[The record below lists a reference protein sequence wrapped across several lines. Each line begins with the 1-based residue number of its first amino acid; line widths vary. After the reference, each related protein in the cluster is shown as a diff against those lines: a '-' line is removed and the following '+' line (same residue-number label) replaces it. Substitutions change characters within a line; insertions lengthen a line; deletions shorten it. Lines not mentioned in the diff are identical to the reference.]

1 MYLFLIVLNNNMCG
15 FIGFISDINN
25 KQISLYEEKFRHYLH
40 ELNNRGPDYTETKKI
55 IFKNKIIHVGF
66 SRLAIQDLNQNSNK
80 IFYNDK
86 AILLFNG
93 EIYNQKT
100 LKQKYL
106 SDKFL
111 NTSSDTEVLFNLLIN
126 HGSKII
132 NELNGIFS
140 IVYIDLKNNNIECI
154 RDFTGTKPL
163 YYSFYN
169 NNFFFSSEAWFLY
182 SLSQKKLNKKSF
194 NFFLNYGFSPE
205 ENTLIENV
213 KKVIPRNILKVNF
226 NKAELSSNE
235 YFKLDKK
242 KNSNLISYNSIN
254 NILEN
259 SIKMNLL
266 SDTKIGTFLS
276 GGVDSSLVT
285 AIAKKYNNKIEGFT
299 TVYLPE
305 KKYEKF
311 NQDYIYSKKLSKDLN
326 IKLNVTYIE
335 NISKALDDFYKVTEY
350 LDEPISNL
358 NFLNTYWQSKQA
370 RSQNVKVILTGDGSD
385 ELFCGYDRYYKI
397 FLSNYLRFFKNLNKK
412 ISNYNSINLNQ
423 IPFFFYSIFKST
435 NLKNLLNKPFYLNEY
450 GEKNLFKN
458 LNFKSNADYINYFDF
473 RYWLTNE
480 SNYKLDKCTMINSVE
495 ARVPFQDISLIKN
508 LFFIKNSKK
517 FSFFNRK
524 YLLKKNNFIPN
535 YIKNRKKIG
544 WFTPDK
550 IFLDSNL
557 ETIKNHIFIK
567 DIIKN
572 QEIFN
577 YEQLELLFNSYKK
590 DGHLLK
596 KEITTII
603 LFQIW
608 YNKVLSLK

>member
-1 MYLFLIVLNNNMCG
+1 MCG

-25 KQISLYEEKFRHYLH
+25 KQISLYEEKFQHYLY

-55 IFKNKIIHVGF
+55 FFKNKIIRIGF
-66 SRLAIQDLNQNSNK
+66 SRLAIQDLNPNSNK
-80 IFYNDK
+80 IFYNDN

-93 EIYNQKT
+93 EIYNQKI

-106 SDKFL
+106 SDTLL
-111 NTSSDTEVLFNLLIN
+111 NTSSDTEVLFNLLLN
-126 HGSKII
+126 YGSKII

-140 IVYIDLKNNNIECI
+140 IIYIDLKNNNIECI

-163 YYSFYN
+163 YYSFHN

-182 SLSQKKLNKKSF
+182 SLSQKKLNIKSF

-213 KKVIPRNILKVNF
+213 KKVMPRSILKVNF
-226 NKAELSSNE
+226 NTAESSSNE
-235 YFKLDKK
+235 YFKLDEK
-242 KNSNLISYNSIN
+242 KNSNLINYNSIN
-254 NILEN
+254 NLLEN
-259 SIKMNLL
+259 SVKMNLL

-285 AIAKKYNNKIEGFT
+285 AIAKKYKNKIEGFT
-299 TVYLPE
+299 TIYLPE

-311 NQDYIYSKKLSKDLN
+311 NQDFFYSKKLSKDLN

-335 NISKALDDFYKVTEY
+335 NITKALDDFYKVTEY
-350 LDEPISNL
+350 LDEPVSNL

-370 RSQNVKVILTGDGSD
+370 SLQNVKVILTGDGSD

-412 ISNYNSINLNQ
+412 ISTYNSINLNQ
-423 IPFFFYSIFKST
+423 IPIFFYSIFKRS
-435 NLKNLLNKPFYLNEY
+435 NLKNLLNKTFFSEDYE
-450 GEKNLFKN
+450 EKNLLRN
-458 LNFKSNADYINYFDF
+458 LNFKSNTDYINYFDF

-508 LFFIKNSKK
+508 LFFIENSKK

-524 YLLKKNNFIPN
+524 FLLKKNNFIPN
-535 YIKNRKKIG
+535 YVKNRKKTG
-544 WFTPDK
+544 WFTPDR

-557 ETIKNHIFIK
+557 ESLRDHFFVK
-567 DIIKN
+567 DEIEN

-577 YEQLELLFNSYKK
+577 LEYLELLFNSYKK
-590 DGHLLK
+590 DGYLLK

>member
-1 MYLFLIVLNNNMCG
+1 MCG

-25 KQISLYEEKFRHYLH
+25 KQISLYEEKFQHYLY

-55 IFKNKIIHVGF
+55 FFKNKIIHVGF
-66 SRLAIQDLNQNSNK
+66 SRLAIQDLNPKSNK

-93 EIYNQKT
+93 EIYNQKI

-106 SDKFL
+106 SDTLL
-111 NTSSDTEVLFNLLIN
+111 NTSSDTEVLFNLLLN
-126 HGSKII
+126 YGTKII
-132 NELNGIFS
+132 NELSGIFS
-140 IVYIDLKNNNIECI
+140 IVYIDLENNNIECI

-163 YYSFYN
+163 YYSFHD

-182 SLSQKKLNKKSF
+182 SLSQKKLNIKSF

-213 KKVIPRNILKVNF
+213 KKVMPRSIMKVNF
-226 NKAELSSNE
+226 NTAELSSNE
-235 YFKLDKK
+235 YFKLDEK
-242 KNSNLISYNSIN
+242 KNSNLINYNSIN
-254 NILEN
+254 TLLEN
-259 SIKMNLL
+259 SVKMNLL

-285 AIAKKYNNKIEGFT
+285 AIAKKYNSKIEGFT
-299 TVYLPE
+299 TIYLPE

-311 NQDYIYSKKLSKDLN
+311 NQDFFYSKKLSKDLN
-326 IKLNVTYIE
+326 IKLNVTYVE
-335 NISKALDDFYKVTEY
+335 NLTKALDDFYKVTEY

-370 RSQNVKVILTGDGSD
+370 SLQNVKVILTGDGSD

-397 FLSNYLRFFKNLNKK
+397 FLSNYLRFFKNFNKK
-412 ISNYNSINLNQ
+412 ILIYNSISLHQ
-423 IPFFFYSIFKST
+423 IPIFFYSIFKRT
-435 NLKNLLNKPFYLNEY
+435 NLKNLLNKNFFLEDYE
-450 GEKNLFKN
+450 EKNLLKN
-458 LNFKSNADYINYFDF
+458 LSFKSNTDYINYFDF

-508 LFFIKNSKK
+508 LFFIENSKK

-524 YLLKKNNFIPN
+524 FLLKKNNFIPD
-535 YIKNRKKIG
+535 YVKNRKKNG
-544 WFTPDK
+544 WFTPDR

-557 ETIKNHIFIK
+557 ESIRDHSFAK
-567 DIIKN
+567 DKINN

-577 YEQLELLFNSYKK
+577 LEYLELLFNSYKK
-590 DGHLLK
+590 LGYLLK

>member
-1 MYLFLIVLNNNMCG
+1 MCG

-25 KQISLYEEKFRHYLH
+25 KQISLYEEKFQHYLY

-55 IFKNKIIHVGF
+55 FFKNKIIHVGF
-66 SRLAIQDLNQNSNK
+66 SRLAIQDLNPNSNK
-80 IFYNDK
+80 IFYNDN

-93 EIYNQKT
+93 EIYNQKI

-106 SDKFL
+106 SDTLL
-111 NTSSDTEVLFNLLIN
+111 NTSSDTEVLFNLLLN
-126 HGSKII
+126 YGSKII

-163 YYSFYN
+163 YYSFHD

-182 SLSQKKLNKKSF
+182 SLSRKKINIKSF

-213 KKVIPRNILKVNF
+213 KKVIPRSILKVNF
-226 NKAELSSNE
+226 NTAESSSNE
-235 YFKLDKK
+235 YFKLDEK
-242 KNSNLISYNSIN
+242 KNSNLINYNSIN
-254 NILEN
+254 DLLE
-259 SIKMNLL
+259 SSVKMNLL

-285 AIAKKYNNKIEGFT
+285 AIAKKYNNQIEGFT
-299 TVYLPE
+299 TIYLPK

-311 NQDYIYSKKLSKDLN
+311 NQDFFYSKKLSKDLN

-335 NISKALDDFYKVTEY
+335 NITKALDDFYKVTEY

-370 RSQNVKVILTGDGSD
+370 SLQNVKVILTGDGSD

-397 FLSNYLRFFKNLNKK
+397 FLSNYLRFFKKFNKK
-412 ISNYNSINLNQ
+412 ISTYNSINLNQ
-423 IPFFFYSIFKST
+423 IPIFFYSIFKRT
-435 NLKNLLNKPFYLNEY
+435 NLKNLLNKTFFLEDYE
-450 GEKNLFKN
+450 EKNLLKN
-458 LNFKSNADYINYFDF
+458 LSFKSNTDYINYFDF

-508 LFFIKNSKK
+508 LFFVENSKK

-524 YLLKKNNFIPN
+524 FLLKKNNFIPS
-535 YIKNRKKIG
+535 YVKNRKKTG
-544 WFTPDK
+544 WFTPDR

-557 ETIKNHIFIK
+557 ESIRDHFFAK
-567 DIIKN
+567 DEIKN

-577 YEQLELLFNSYKK
+577 LEYLELLFNSYKK
-590 DGHLLK
+590 DGYLLK

-608 YNKVLSLK
+608 YNKVLSLR

>member
-1 MYLFLIVLNNNMCG
+1 MCG

-25 KQISLYEEKFRHYLH
+25 KQISLYEEKFRHYLN

-55 IFKNKIIHVGF
+55 IFKNKIIRVGF
-66 SRLAIQDLNQNSNK
+66 SRLAIQDLNSSSNK
-80 IFYNDK
+80 IFYNDN

-93 EIYNQKT
+93 EIYNKKI

-106 SDKFL
+106 S
-111 NTSSDTEVLFNLLIN
+111 NTLMNTTSDTEVLFNLLTN

-132 NELNGIFS
+132 NEINGIFS

-154 RDFTGTKPL
+154 RDYTGTKPL
-163 YYSFYN
+163 YYYCNN

-182 SLSQKKLNKKSF
+182 SLSQKKINKKSF
-194 NFFLNYGFSPE
+194 NFFLNFGFSPE
-205 ENTLIENV
+205 ENTLIDNV
-213 KKVIPRNILKVNF
+213 KKVLPRNILKVNLIST
-226 NKAELSSNE
+226 ELSSKE
-235 YFKLDKK
+235 YFKLDEK
-242 KNSNLISYNSIN
+242 KNSNLINSNLIN
-254 NILEN
+254 NLLEN
-259 SIKMNLL
+259 SVKMNLL

-285 AIAKKYNNKIEGFT
+285 AIAKKYNDKIEGFT

-305 KKYEKF
+305 RKYEKF
-311 NQDYIYSKKLSKDLN
+311 NQDFIYSKKLSRDLN
-326 IKLNVTYIE
+326 IKLNVTYVE
-335 NISKALDDFYKVTEY
+335 NISKVLDDFYKVTEY
-350 LDEPISNL
+350 LDEPVSNL

-370 RSQNVKVILTGDGSD
+370 KFQNVKVILTGDGSD

-397 FLSNYLRFFKNLNKK
+397 YLLNYFKFLNNFNKK

-423 IPFFFYSIFKST
+423 IPIFFYSIFKNT
-435 NLKNLLNKPFYLNEY
+435 NLKNLLNKTFVLNEY
-450 GEKNLFKN
+450 GEKNLLKN
-458 LNFKSNADYINYFDF
+458 LNFKSNTDYINYFDF

-508 LFFIKNSKK
+508 LFFIENFKK

-524 YLLKKNNFIPN
+524 FLLKKNNFIPN
-535 YIKNRKKIG
+535 YIKNRKKTG
-544 WFTPDK
+544 WFTPDRM
-550 IFLDSNL
+550 FLDSNL
-557 ETIKNHIFIK
+557 EDIRDHVFAK
-567 DIIKN
+567 DKIKN

-577 YEQLELLFNSYKK
+577 LEYLELLFNSFKK
-590 DGHLLK
+590 DGYLLK
-596 KEITTII
+596 KEISTII